1 MLERMTPIRM
11 PEDAAR
17 TVFSFP
23 EPEALSPPIVNLDAA
38 RWAMTGRRC

>member
-23 EPEALSPPIVNLDAA
+23 EPEGLVAA
-38 RWAMTGRRC
+38 HR

>member
-23 EPEALSPPIVNLDAA
+23 EPEAF
-38 RWAMTGRRC
+38 RRPS